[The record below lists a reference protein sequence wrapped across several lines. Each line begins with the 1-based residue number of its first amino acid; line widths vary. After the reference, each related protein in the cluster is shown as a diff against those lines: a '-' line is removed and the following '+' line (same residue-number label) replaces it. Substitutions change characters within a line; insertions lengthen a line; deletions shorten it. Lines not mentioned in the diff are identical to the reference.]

1 MEIKTHLTTKA
12 QRDYDLVQAA
22 LHKGDQRAYTQ
33 LMNYYNDSLYFM
45 MLKMTNSTTDADDLT
60 IEAFGKAFK
69 NLQQYTPEYAFSTW
83 LFKIASN
90 NCIDFIRKKK
100 NITVSLNDVQYNE
113 EGGELT
119 MEIKSLD
126 RDPEEEFIRDQKLE
140 LLREVVCKLKPHY
153 RTLVEMRY
161 FDEFS
166 YEEIATE
173 LQLPLGTVKAK
184 LFRARDLLFN
194 MLSSSRDMM

>member
-1 MEIKTHLTTKA
+1 MGKLRNNKS
-12 QRDYDLVQAA
+12 DMDLITDTLNGNHESFTMLVN
-22 LHKGDQRAYTQ
+22 R
-33 LMNYYNDSLYFM
+33 YYASLYWVIYRIVG
-45 MLKMTNSTTDADDLT
+45 NSTDADDLT
-60 IEAFGKAFK
+60 SESLVKAYEK
-69 NLQQYTPEYAFSTW
+69 LSSYSNKYAFSTW

-140 LLREVVCKLKPHY
+140 LLREVVSKLKPHY